1 MGGLLQ
7 KVNALQTKVEGRA
20 YAPRND
26 PPSYPTRV
34 WIPLTFETIHTCNGD
49 STGTSV
55 SLGAVI
61 DECKARYAVST
72 GGQIALQILSA
83 QVWATS
89 QGPDFPLPGLEAD
102 FYEIA
107 SAPASSAIARH
118 RTRDNGTL
126 QRPAVAGY
134 QYPLVDQKDVITAD
148 DKSQLVVAATGTYKG
163 TKLVIRVQCRFYSF

>member
-1 MGGLLQ
+1 M
-7 KVNALQTKVEGRA
+7 NALQTKVEGRA
-20 YAPRND
+20 YRPPND
-26 PPSYPTRV
+26 PPSYPTRSWV
-34 WIPLTFETIHTCNGD
+34 PLTYEVIHTCNAD
-49 STGTSV
+49 STGTSIAM
-55 SLGAVI
+55 GALL

-72 GGQIALQILSA
+72 SGQVALQVLSA

-107 SAPASSAIARH
+107 NSPTGSAIARK

-134 QYPLVDQKDVITAD
+134 IFPLVDQKDVITAD
-148 DKSQLVVAATGTYKG
+148 DKSKLVVAATGTYKG
-163 TKLVIRVQCRFYSF
+163 TKLVIRVRLRFYSF